1 MRMTDNL
8 YVVSVIVAMGLVTF
22 ALRALPFF
30 AGQWLQKHP
39 LVHRLGEFLPL
50 AIMTLLLVNS
60 TLAAM
65 GESPASRRPELAAV
79 LLVATVRWFRRSG
92 LLSILLGT
100 GLYVLL
106 RNVV

>member
-65 GESPASRRPELAAV
+65 GENPARGWRACCWWQAC
-79 LLVATVRWFRRSG
+79 SG
-92 LLSILLGT
+92 S
-100 GLYVLL
+100 
-106 RNVV
+106 VVMRC

>member
-39 LVHRLGEFLPL
+39 WCIDW
-50 AIMTLLLVNS
+50 ANS
-60 TLAAM
+60 C
-65 GESPASRRPELAAV
+65 
-79 LLVATVRWFRRSG
+79 RWQS
-92 LLSILLGT
+92 
-100 GLYVLL
+100 
-106 RNVV
+106 